1 MADLKDPN
9 PYGKQGRHHK
19 LNQQHTAARYH
30 LRAGI
35 ARVALEAKVTGK
47 PAEDSVGRPMLY
59 SNEMAQRH
67 SASQLEKWA
76 DDRRSST
83 AVFSGM
89 EFRCPQCK
97 RSTKQCRCRR

>member
-1 MADLKDPN
+1 MADLLKDPN
-9 PYGKQGRHHK
+9 PYGKQGRHHR

-47 PAEDSVGRPMLY
+47 PAEDSVGRPLLY

-67 SASQLEKWA
+67 SASQLERWA
-76 DDRRSST
+76 DGPSPMALS
-83 AVFSGM
+83 SGM
-89 EFRCPQCK
+89 DFCSRCHRVPEA
-97 RSTKQCRCRR
+97 CRCK